1 MYFED
6 KFLLIVDV
14 CSEIMMHSAQYL
26 LKLVAKLMICDP
38 IKWLKIKQINLLKI
52 VYNSL
57 NIAIPYPWPGNPC
70 GNLAFEESEWKKN

>member
-14 CSEIMMHSAQYL
+14 CSEIVMHAAHYPI
-26 LKLVAKLMICDP
+26 KLVPKLMICDP
-38 IKWLKIKQINLLKI
+38 MKWLKNKHFNLLKI

-70 GNLAFEESEWKKN
+70 GNLVFEESE